1 MTSIGLKQ
9 GVIATTEGCRYCLM
23 CRHVCPVTRVTYNE
37 ATSPHGWA
45 LEIASVR
52 RGLLDWNAETTDR
65 LYQCAD
71 CGLCRSFCVTDQPL
85 PDAIVAARAEVVAA
99 GRAPASV
106 AEIDAALRRW
116 GNAYGVA
123 APSPAATE
131 WGDTALLVGSTA
143 FHREWESV
151 HAARRL
157 LERAGL
163 EHALAAVGRSSGY
176 LAYTLGLHDTAR
188 QLARATI
195 EELEHLGCRRL
206 VVLAP
211 QHAHT
216 LKHVYP
222 LLGVALPERIAV
234 VELTELLG
242 AQLDERRL
250 KFLQTDVQLAYHD
263 ACQTPRID
271 GRWRAP
277 RRLLAAL
284 TTQPL
289 HEGFWREKR
298 ATPCGA
304 SGGLPWTQPALA
316 AGLAR
321 AALADATRAG
331 ARLIVTDAPA
341 CLAHLRAH
349 AAPGVEVRG
358 LYELLAEQMNG

>member
-1 MTSIGLKQ
+1 MTSI
-9 GVIATTEGCRYCLM
+9 VIDQPVIDTTEGCRYCLM
-23 CRHVCPVTRVTYNE
+23 CRHVCPVTRVTFNE

-71 CGLCRSFCVTDQPL
+71 CGLCQSFCVTDQPL

-99 GRAPASV
+99 GCAPASV

-116 GNAYGVA
+116 GNSYGVLTP
-123 APSPAATE
+123 APEATE
-131 WGDTALLVGSTA
+131 WGETAIFVGSTA

-188 QLARATI
+188 QLARATVA
-195 EELEHLGCRRL
+195 ELEHLGCRRL
-206 VVLAP
+206 VVLSP
-211 QHAHT
+211 GQEHT

-222 LLGVALPERIAV
+222 LLGVALPEQIEVIDLPAL
-234 VELTELLG
+234 LTTLLDAG
-242 AQLDERRL
+242 RL
-250 KFLQTDVQLAYHD
+250 KFAQTDVQLAYHD

-284 TTQPL
+284 TSQQV

-304 SGGLPWTQPALA
+304 SGGLPWTQPDLA
-316 AGLAR
+316 ADLAR
-321 AALADATRAG
+321 AALTDATRNG
-331 ARLIVTDAPA
+331 ARLIVTDAPQ
-341 CLAHLRAH
+341 CLAHLRG
-349 AAPGVEVRG
+349 AATAGVEVRG
-358 LYELLAEQMNG
+358 LYEMLAEQIEN